1 MQFNDTDFASD
12 SGDDNRYVL
21 SQVDKF
27 IDLVT
32 TAHIRNNPYQDVFTE
47 DDHMAPW
54 QWLGEYGSVDQSPE
68 QLYDW
73 YFQGGATYGASPTVG
88 SATMPSHCIVV
99 DHDRGT
105 IAFHYDLGM
114 EMTWYLEHGQA
125 WQEQRGQFE
134 GVGALFEK
142 VVSYSPAGFGI
153 PLTQLEQLR
162 SALTPA
168 SDITAADVEAASQI
182 NIATEDGD
190 IRTQAGGMFTVSDEW
205 SEYTAAATNLAP
217 FQGQAVQLFRA
228 AYLDRLPAI
237 LLGQTMTARAL
248 EDSLTVL
255 GESYKG
261 LRSESIDLLFQG
273 IDFFH
278 SYTGVP
284 EFSVEIDWGKALSI
298 VSGVASMVAGATA
311 FSPGTQV
318 VSAIAGMVSGAA
330 TVAAA
335 VVGSPAHQEAVKA
348 EVRFEGGSPRE
359 IYGNFRRMI
368 ETYLGQVDNTEQV
381 LRTNL
386 TEFLEVIEDRSYAM
400 TIHTSYGDDVYLTQ
414 QEAFFQ
420 LKKPEVASIAI
431 SDGYSSIATKDMV
444 GPAPKTGEQFSA
456 DLNALFK
463 ASEIYLP
470 NLAANYRRIAGFD
483 VESGLAA
490 GFTRSADGY
499 NPAVGNYDSASTG
512 PVFGI
517 WTQVMERLYT
527 MLGSSASH
535 LEKSGEALTATAIM
549 YGLQDE
555 VAAAG
560 LDDVYRGLVYDA
572 R

>member
-1 MQFNDTDFASD
+1 M
-12 SGDDNRYVL
+12 RRCL
-21 SQVDKF
+21 H
-27 IDLVT
+27 
-32 TAHIRNNPYQDVFTE
+32 TAL
-47 DDHMAPW
+47 W
-54 QWLGEYGSVDQSPE
+54 W
-68 QLYDW
+68 
-73 YFQGGATYGASPTVG
+73 
-88 SATMPSHCIVV
+88 

-318 VSAIAGMVSGAA
+318 CRRSPGLVSGAA

-335 VVGSPAHQEAVKA
+335 VVGSPAHPGGG
-348 EVRFEGGSPRE
+348 EG
-359 IYGNFRRMI
+359 
-368 ETYLGQVDNTEQV
+368 
-381 LRTNL
+381 
-386 TEFLEVIEDRSYAM
+386 
-400 TIHTSYGDDVYLTQ
+400 
-414 QEAFFQ
+414 
-420 LKKPEVASIAI
+420 
-431 SDGYSSIATKDMV
+431 
-444 GPAPKTGEQFSA
+444 
-456 DLNALFK
+456 
-463 ASEIYLP
+463 
-470 NLAANYRRIAGFD
+470 
-483 VESGLAA
+483 
-490 GFTRSADGY
+490 
-499 NPAVGNYDSASTG
+499 
-512 PVFGI
+512 
-517 WTQVMERLYT
+517 
-527 MLGSSASH
+527 
-535 LEKSGEALTATAIM
+535 
-549 YGLQDE
+549 
-555 VAAAG
+555 
-560 LDDVYRGLVYDA
+560 
-572 R
+572 